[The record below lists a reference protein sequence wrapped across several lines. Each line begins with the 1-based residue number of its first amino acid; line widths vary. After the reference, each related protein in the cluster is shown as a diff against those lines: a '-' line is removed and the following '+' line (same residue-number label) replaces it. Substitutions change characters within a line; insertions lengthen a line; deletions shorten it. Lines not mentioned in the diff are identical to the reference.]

1 MVFIELVF
9 ALAVALFLT
18 VVFAVIGRQ
27 AKSARRVLIFFVV
40 VFFGA
45 WAGGIWLTPV
55 GPVLLG
61 VYWLSFFAVGLIF
74 ALVMEAMAAVSGEAG
89 AKNAED
95 EKTDTK
101 EEGEIES
108 VMWIFFWILIGGFVA
123 AIVFGYLRRLQ
134 H

>member
-74 ALVMEAMAAVSGEAG
+74 ALVMEAVAAFPGKSVSQSQE
-89 AKNAED
+89 

-108 VMWIFFWILIGGFVA
+108 VMWIFFWVLIVGFVA
-123 AIVFGYLRRLQ
+123 AIVFGYVRRFQ

>member
-27 AKSARRVLIFFVV
+27 AKSARRVLIFFIII
-40 VFFGA
+40 FFGA

-74 ALVMEAMAAVSGEAG
+74 ALVMEAVAAFSGKSLSQSQE
-89 AKNAED
+89 

-108 VMWIFFWILIGGFVA
+108 VMWIFFWVLIVGFVA
-123 AIVFGYLRRLQ
+123 AIVFGYVRRFQ